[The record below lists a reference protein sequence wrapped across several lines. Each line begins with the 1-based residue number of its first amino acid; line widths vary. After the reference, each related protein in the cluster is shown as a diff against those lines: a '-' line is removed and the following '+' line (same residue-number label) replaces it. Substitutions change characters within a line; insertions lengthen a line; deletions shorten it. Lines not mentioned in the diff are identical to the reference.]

1 MRKMIKMNEFDTLI
15 EKFTLVNKLRI
26 RIIKEIETYIEDI
39 NFTDY
44 ILLKKIIREK
54 RELSMTEISELT
66 GFSNTLITFTV
77 DNLEKKG
84 FVFRQKGGDR
94 RTYYIKVTDKGFTTY
109 KKLENTVAEV
119 LNKIFER
126 IEPEDLEKLKKLMS
140 ELNGIIEKYAEMKI
154 I

>member
-1 MRKMIKMNEFDTLI
+1 MNEFDTLI

-26 RIIKEIETYIEDI
+26 RIIKEIESYMGDI

-44 ILLKKIIREK
+44 ILLKKIIPAQRD
-54 RELSMTEISELT
+54 LSMTEVSELT

-84 FVFRQKGGDR
+84 YVFRQKGGDR
-94 RTYYIKVTDKGFTTY
+94 RTYYIKVTDKGFATY
-109 KKLENTVAEV
+109 KKLDNTVTEV
-119 LNKIFER
+119 LNKIFEK
-126 IEPEDLEKLKKLMS
+126 IEPEDLEKLKKLLS
-140 ELNGIIEKYAEMKI
+140 ELNGIIDKYAEMKI

>member
-15 EKFTLVNKLRI
+15 EKFTFVNKVRI
-26 RIIKEIETYIEDI
+26 RIIKEIETYMEDI

-54 RELSMTEISELT
+54 RDLSMTEISELT

-84 FVFRQKGGDR
+84 CVFRQKGGDR

-119 LNKIFER
+119 LKKIFER

-140 ELNGIIEKYAEMKI
+140 ELNGLLDKYAEMEI